1 MISTLDTK
9 LAKAEA
15 EAEAATNK
23 LAALNNERAKLQA
36 EADAEAQ
43 AQEKARNQA
52 KLRHAEKVLGIRY
65 HDDHGNV
72 IYDPNVDINGQRM
85 SEVVDQARANFAAA
99 ILSGADPIQEYLT
112 YRATISTQ
120 NAIESQAVTI
130 YHDTYT
136 RAHMAVEARLDG
148 WNHELETAIVTAKDS
163 WRDDQTMTEAQY
175 QELLGE
181 LVTPINEAANGC
193 MYGGATPRAL
203 DDHHA
208 ITPAQMGF
216 PYMVHTTNLSGPA
229 ATLPSYAELVNQVVS
244 NAGANITRQQSD
256 KVRADIEA
264 IADKQTK

>member
-1 MISTLDTK
+1 MSSTIDTK

-15 EAEAATNK
+15 EAEAATK
-23 LAALNNERAKLQA
+23 TLAALSQQRAKLQA

-65 HDDHGNV
+65 HDDHGNIV
-72 IYDPNVDINGQRM
+72 YDPGAGINSTRM
-85 SEVVDQARANFAAA
+85 REVVDQARANFGAA
-99 ILSGADPIQEYLT
+99 ILSGADPIKEWLT
-112 YRATISTQ
+112 YQATISARFQ
-120 NAIESQAVTI
+120 ADLQAVTI
-130 YHDTYT
+130 YHDTY
-136 RAHMAVEARLDG
+136 AQAWANAEDHLAQ
-148 WNHELETAIVTAKDS
+148 WNRELEIAIATAKDS